1 MPYVIIQKDKQFLLR
16 NVKTGK
22 VMKRKFKSREAAKN
36 ASRNYMKNK
45 NKKTEKK
52 SAY

>member
-1 MPYVIIQKDKQFLLR
+1 MPYTIIKKDNDFLLR
-16 NVKTGK
+16 NQNTGK

-45 NKKTEKK
+45 KKKTEKK